1 MPQRGIEPSTSCVT
15 QFNKEHSSGN
25 WRFQGPSWHCGGF
38 PVALSPSFPPS
49 WAILTLIMR
58 PFTRFT
64 AIALTACTLSSPA
77 FAQDEKESGF
87 GFGSEFDDKLDMAQ
101 SAKSGENKF
110 GLKDRL
116 KLFSQ
121 NIPGLGRG
129 SRTSPYVPSYT
140 SNPPVTMPNANRGAT
155 TPIKAPGS
163 ATDLPMGEGGG
174 AASDVSPG
182 VGSSSNA
189 DGSLPGADVPAAGSQ
204 GSRNS
209 LAPDATGISSPN
221 GQGQT
226 QGAGD
231 LNLRGPMGDAM
242 TISQAMN
249 ETLINSPRAS
259 AVRFNLGVTRA
270 QLIRAT
276 ELPNPTIFM
285 DSGYRAEFTYRYG
298 ATLPIEPPW
307 KLVFRVLAAKKQ
319 IKQTDF
325 EIRNALWQLRGDIR
339 RAYTELVVAQETYE
353 TLTELY
359 ELSARLNDVA
369 EKRFQAGDVPELD
382 VLKARLLN
390 GQNAIERDVGG
401 RRVIQA
407 KQALAILLGRNAQT
421 EVRVPRLSP
430 FKLKAEAV
438 DLLPD
443 FNKDMP
449 QLDVLMAAAKEN
461 RLELKVLAQSIKT
474 AQANLKVAYGN
485 VIPNPI
491 IGAGSSAVN
500 GPRIDTRTLNPGD
513 PLPINKFNG
522 YFIQVYQELPI
533 FNFNQ
538 GDISL
543 YRATLQQ
550 LKSQV
555 VAQENIIQQE
565 VSSSYQKVLAAR
577 QKILTYQEKLL
588 NDSNEVARLSRRSY
602 EVGQS
607 DITSTLLTQQAN
619 IQIRNQYLDAVNTYQ
634 QAFTDLEQSIG
645 TTLQ

>member
-1 MPQRGIEPSTSCVT
+1 M
-15 QFNKEHSSGN
+15 
-25 WRFQGPSWHCGGF
+25 
-38 PVALSPSFPPS
+38 
-49 WAILTLIMR
+49 
-58 PFTRFT
+58 
-64 AIALTACTLSSPA
+64 SSPA
-77 FAQDEKESGF
+77 FAQEEKESGF

-101 SAKSGENKF
+101 SAKTGENKF

-121 NIPGLGRG
+121 NLPGLGRG
-129 SRTSPYVPSYT
+129 SRPSPYVPSYT
-140 SNPPVTMPNANRGAT
+140 SNPPVQMPNANRRAT
-155 TPIKAPGS
+155 SPIKPPGS
-163 ATDLPMGEGGG
+163 ATDLPIGEGGAVG
-174 AASDVSPG
+174 AGDAAGNP
-182 VGSSSNA
+182 VGSSGNA
-189 DGSLPGADVPAAGSQ
+189 DGSIPGATVPVAGSQ

-209 LAPDATGISSPN
+209 LAPDATGVSSPT

-231 LNLRGPMGDAM
+231 VALRGPMGDSM

-285 DSGYRAEFTYRYG
+285 DSGYKAEFTYRYG

-339 RAYTELVVAQETYE
+339 RAYTELVVAQETLE

-359 ELSARLNDVA
+359 ELSARLTSVA

-407 KQALAILLGRNAQT
+407 RQALAILLGRGAQT
-421 EVRVPRLSP
+421 DVQVPRLSP
-430 FKLKAEAV
+430 FKLRAEAI

-443 FNKDMP
+443 FNKDLP

-474 AQANLKVAYGN
+474 GQANLRVAYGN

-491 IGAGSSAVN
+491 VGAGS
-500 GPRIDTRTLNPGD
+500 
-513 PLPINKFNG
+513 
-522 YFIQVYQELPI
+522 
-533 FNFNQ
+533 
-538 GDISL
+538 
-543 YRATLQQ
+543 
-550 LKSQV
+550 
-555 VAQENIIQQE
+555 
-565 VSSSYQKVLAAR
+565 
-577 QKILTYQEKLL
+577 
-588 NDSNEVARLSRRSY
+588 
-602 EVGQS
+602 
-607 DITSTLLTQQAN
+607 
-619 IQIRNQYLDAVNTYQ
+619 
-634 QAFTDLEQSIG
+634 
-645 TTLQ
+645 

>member
-1 MPQRGIEPSTSCVT
+1 
-15 QFNKEHSSGN
+15 
-25 WRFQGPSWHCGGF
+25 
-38 PVALSPSFPPS
+38 
-49 WAILTLIMR
+49 MR

-77 FAQDEKESGF
+77 FAQEEKESSF

-101 SAKSGENKF
+101 SAKTGENKF

-121 NIPGLGRG
+121 NLPGLGRG
-129 SRTSPYVPSYT
+129 SKPSPYVPSYT
-140 SNPPVTMPNANRGAT
+140 SNPPVKLPNASRRAT
-155 TPIKAPGS
+155 SPIKSPGS
-163 ATDLPMGEGGG
+163 TTDLPIGEGGAVG
-174 AASDVSPG
+174 AGDAAGNP
-182 VGSSSNA
+182 VGSSGNP
-189 DGSLPGADVPAAGSQ
+189 DGSIPGATVPAAGSQ
-204 GSRNS
+204 GSRNT
-209 LAPDATGISSPN
+209 LAPDATGVSSPT

-226 QGAGD
+226 QGTSAATGD
-231 LNLRGPMGDAM
+231 LPLRGPMGDSL
-242 TISQAMN
+242 TITQAMN

-285 DSGYRAEFTYRYG
+285 DSGYKAEFTYRYG

-339 RAYTELVVAQETYE
+339 RAYTELVVAQETFE
-353 TLTELY
+353 TLTDLY
-359 ELSARLNDVA
+359 ELSARLNEVA

-401 RRVIQA
+401 RRVTQA
-407 KQALAILLGRNAQT
+407 RQALAILLGRGAQT
-421 EVRVPRLSP
+421 DVQVPRLSP
-430 FKLKAEAV
+430 FKLKAEAI

-443 FNKDMP
+443 FNKDLP

-474 AQANLKVAYGN
+474 GQANLRVAYGN
-485 VIPNPI
+485 IIPNPI
-491 IGAGSSAVN
+491 VGGGSSAVN

-543 YRATLQQ
+543 YRATLRQ

>member
-1 MPQRGIEPSTSCVT
+1 
-15 QFNKEHSSGN
+15 
-25 WRFQGPSWHCGGF
+25 
-38 PVALSPSFPPS
+38 
-49 WAILTLIMR
+49 MR

-77 FAQDEKESGF
+77 FAQEEKESGF

-121 NIPGLGRG
+121 NLPGLGRG
-129 SRTSPYVPSYT
+129 SKPSPYVPSYT
-140 SNPPVTMPNANRGAT
+140 SNPPVQLPNASRRAT
-155 TPIKAPGS
+155 SPIKSPGS
-163 ATDLPMGEGGG
+163 TTDLPIGEGGAVG
-174 AASDVSPG
+174 AGDAAGNP
-182 VGSSSNA
+182 VGSSGNP
-189 DGSLPGADVPAAGSQ
+189 DGSIPGATVPAAGSQ
-204 GSRNS
+204 GSRNT
-209 LAPDATGISSPN
+209 LAPDATGISSPT

-226 QGAGD
+226 QGASGATGAAGD
-231 LNLRGPMGDAM
+231 VPLRGPMGDSM
-242 TISQAMN
+242 TITQAMN

-285 DSGYRAEFTYRYG
+285 DSGYKAEFTYRYG

-339 RAYTELVVAQETYE
+339 RAYTELVVAQETFE
-353 TLTELY
+353 TLTDLY
-359 ELSARLNDVA
+359 ELSARLNEVA

-407 KQALAILLGRNAQT
+407 RQALAILLGRSAQT
-421 EVRVPRLSP
+421 DVQVPRLSP
-430 FKLKAEAV
+430 FKLKAEAI

-443 FNKDMP
+443 FNKDLP

-461 RLELKVLAQSIKT
+461 RLELKVLEQSIKT
-474 AQANLKVAYGN
+474 GQANLRVAYGN

-491 IGAGSSAVN
+491 VGAGSSAVN

-543 YRATLQQ
+543 YRATLRQ